1 MPAAAALCNAKTPLD
16 FMKCSHIPKEE
27 LSMAETVKK
36 TTSKP
41 KATTKAKTPA
51 TSSSKKIDSTNGVS
65 KPNGHPSNVTEMKLS
80 REQIAQLAHRYW
92 IERGHQHGHHEE
104 DWYRAEQELR
114 GKAS

>member
-1 MPAAAALCNAKTPLD
+1 
-16 FMKCSHIPKEE
+16 
-27 LSMAETVKK
+27 MAESVKK

-41 KATTKAKTPA
+41 KGTTKAKTPA
-51 TSSSKKIDSTNGVS
+51 KSSSKKKIAATNGVS
-65 KPNGHPSNVTEMKLS
+65 KANGHPSNVTEMKLS
-80 REQIAQLAHRYW
+80 REQVAQLAHRYW

>member
-1 MPAAAALCNAKTPLD
+1 
-16 FMKCSHIPKEE
+16 
-27 LSMAETVKK
+27 MAESVKK

-41 KATTKAKTPA
+41 KANSKAKAPTK
-51 TSSSKKIDSTNGVS
+51 SSSKKVAETNGAAKS
-65 KPNGHPSNVTEMKLS
+65 NGVPSNLTEMKLS

-104 DWYRAEQELR
+104 DWFRAEQELR